1 MFTGQTFA
9 AVSCLPGTREGHTVL
24 YHHDSY
30 PWNPIGPVSF
40 LWNPSKPII
49 SQHSFQSTTFENPS
63 EPIIAQHLQ
72 EGTSQRQLW
81 IWCHPACWNQ
91 VWDELTKV
99 FHLSEKKVERNIADT
114 KLELSKEKGNNIL
127 DSSVDDKLEEGVDES
142 HEEQDETDNRKEA
155 DSVSDIVIESKIK
168 RKVVTSKGKVSKS
181 KFSVGEPAPVS
192 ESSLAINDKF
202 KTNFKAVN
210 SDNSVTMRSLTGS
223 VIRFRLTG
231 PESCTILVDTLQ
243 RANTEGCK
251 KNRMS
256 NSWWNLYTENEQFT
270 NEQFLELNTAQGE
283 FMKKVGECM
292 SPAELPPHCVFSL
305 IARDPRVTRPCRREK
320 LQSDYTSMDFMH
332 ISVSCMIH

>member
-30 PWNPIGPVSF
+30 PWNPIGPISF
-40 LWNPSKPII
+40 LWNPSEPVI
-49 SQHSFQSTTFENPS
+49 SQHSFHPTTSENPS

-91 VWDELTKV
+91 VWDELLKV
-99 FHLSEKKVERNIADT
+99 FHLAEKKIERNIGNT
-114 KLELSKEKGNNIL
+114 KQELTNEKGNSML
-127 DSSVDDKLEEGVDES
+127 DSSVVDKLEKTVGES
-142 HEEQDETDNRKEA
+142 HEKVDGTNKKEGA
-155 DSVSDIVIESKIK
+155 DIVSKNVTESRIK
-168 RKVVTSKGKVSKS
+168 EKVITSKGKVSKS
-181 KFSVGEPAPVS
+181 KFSVGEPTLVA

-202 KTNFKAVN
+202 KTNTRAVN
-210 SDNSVTMRSLTGS
+210 SDNSITMRSLTGS

-231 PESCTILVDTLQ
+231 PESSTILVDTLQ
-243 RANTEGCK
+243 QANTQGDTT
-251 KNRMS
+251 NRMS
-256 NSWWNLYTENEQFT
+256 NKWWNSYIENEQFT
-270 NEQFLELNTAQGE
+270 TEQFSEVNAAQGE

-305 IARDPRVTRPCRREK
+305 IARDPRVTRPYRREK
-320 LQSDYTSMDFMH
+320 IQSDDTSMDITHTHLFP
-332 ISVSCMIH
+332 I